1 MVQFSNPKVSTEE
14 SCLSLDCPPR
24 TRRPGG
30 GVGSKDVP
38 DEGKPV
44 CLASLWF
51 TLMLQLPGVGGA
63 EKLKEQEAI
72 PPFSLIVF
80 SIHGRKEPTFVKTE
94 NPPWPHVWPSLLLT
108 IPTRVCAPS
117 LLTVVSGPPLSP

>member
-1 MVQFSNPKVSTEE
+1 MQFSNPKVSMEE

-30 GVGSKDVP
+30 GVGSKELP
-38 DEGKPV
+38 EKLEPV

-51 TLMLQLPGVGGA
+51 TLLVQLPGVGGA

-80 SIHGRKEPTFVKTE
+80 SIHGRKEATFVKTE
-94 NPPWPHVWPSLLLT
+94 NPPWLQV
-108 IPTRVCAPS
+108 
-117 LLTVVSGPPLSP
+117 

>member
-14 SCLSLDCPPR
+14 SCLSFDCPPR

-30 GVGSKDVP
+30 GVGSKEVP
-38 DEGKPV
+38 EKTQTFLSV
-44 CLASLWF
+44 LLLFNWF
-51 TLMLQLPGVGGA
+51 TLLVQLPGVGGA

-80 SIHGRKEPTFVKTE
+80 SIHGRKEATFVKTE
-94 NPPWPHVWPSLLLT
+94 NPPWLQV
-108 IPTRVCAPS
+108 
-117 LLTVVSGPPLSP
+117 